1 MINFFPVNINL
12 GVDRNKNMCHYWS
25 YSKKTLS
32 IYMANWIPSNCYSA
46 SSIVWDFPWGD
57 LTRLWLH
64 ELTVLYV
71 SNSIFLT
78 MHNIQPEFIKMIS
91 LSAVSR
97 ENTRSWNWYIAVK
110 CINSWVL
117 MPLLRVSSRHQKSW
131 YSLCSID
138 GSSFTIRKHFNHP
151 CRLSIVK
158 WWKTLKIPQLK
169 SASKG
174 WFC

>member
-12 GVDRNKNMCHYWS
+12 GDDRNKYMCHYWR

-32 IYMANWIPSNCYSA
+32 IYTANWIPSNCYSA

-71 SNSIFLT
+71 SSSIFLT

-117 MPLLRVSSRHQKSW
+117 MP
-131 YSLCSID
+131 
-138 GSSFTIRKHFNHP
+138 FTS
-151 CRLSIVK
+151 CVVTTSEVVVLIVQHRWIFVYYK
-158 WWKTLKIPQLK
+158 EAFQPPLPSQYCEMMKNTKDTPT
-169 SASKG
+169 
-174 WFC
+174 